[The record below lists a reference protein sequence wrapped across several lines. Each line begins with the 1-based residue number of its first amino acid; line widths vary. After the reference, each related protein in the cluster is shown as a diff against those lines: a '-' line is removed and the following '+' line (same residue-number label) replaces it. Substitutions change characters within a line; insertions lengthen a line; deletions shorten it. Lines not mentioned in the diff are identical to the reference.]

1 MLGLTAAYEKTTES
15 SISGFDTFCARI
27 GQER

>member
-15 SISGFDTFCARI
+15 SISGFDASAPRI